1 MNAPMPPIPQKT
13 GHMPYALATA
23 GTWFVVNP
31 VLFFIGVAASDY
43 PAVGAVLFLLTL
55 ALGFG
60 VPIAW
65 MAKSARVSIVNR
77 RAAEQYAQDVANYN
91 ATRWQQGGY
100 GY

>member
-1 MNAPMPPIPQKT
+1 MPPIPQKT
-13 GHMPYALATA
+13 GHMPFALATA

-43 PAVGAVLFLLTL
+43 PAVGIVLFLLTL

-65 MAKSARVSIVNR
+65 MTKSARVSIVNR

-91 ATRWQQGGY
+91 AARWQQGGY